1 MSSIWSSS
9 KHVSSANSII
19 PDLILE
25 ELKQRTNEFILL
37 NNDDDINIITT
48 FEEKTTKDID
58 FFYKESLENAI
69 LSYYSNNKGNTHSE
83 GINFF
88 IHQIKKPIIESLYNT
103 IDNKLVVLIQIES
116 IDEIFEQNKDNEDTS
131 EIFQILLNSCVEKLD
146 RYNTYFSNLV
156 LFVFNYTNDSVKK
169 HSTIINLMKT
179 IRNTYFVDCIIRDI
193 KQESIADFNTNIEK
207 LFLNKYFDK
216 TYISYNESL
225 QNKQTNILSKSISKL
240 WSFTS
245 DSDSKKV
252 QQKKLESEEEE
263 RNYESLSSAQKF
275 EKFNKYKKLAVMNLL
290 KRNANIRESNKS
302 IEQCMK
308 EIDDSVIFNRY
319 TNMIKVSEYHKHMFI
334 LQQYN
339 KMYDHSITISDLYTT
354 LNEFELNYEFSTYL
368 IPIIETVCHAGNY
381 IEDFIRIYEFM
392 LNKTPEN
399 SGNNIIRG
407 FFIDRISSA
416 YELKNQNRKWSFNT
430 LLSLREWKEALQ
442 NDLMLDENKHV
453 INTICEFKSSMIN
466 SFYNDVVF
474 SNELNK
480 YK

>member
-1 MSSIWSSS
+1 M
-9 KHVSSANSII
+9 
-19 PDLILE
+19 
-25 ELKQRTNEFILL
+25 
-37 NNDDDINIITT
+37 
-48 FEEKTTKDID
+48 
-58 FFYKESLENAI
+58 
-69 LSYYSNNKGNTHSE
+69 
-83 GINFF
+83 
-88 IHQIKKPIIESLYNT
+88 
-103 IDNKLVVLIQIES
+103 
-116 IDEIFEQNKDNEDTS
+116 
-131 EIFQILLNSCVEKLD
+131 
-146 RYNTYFSNLV
+146 
-156 LFVFNYTNDSVKK
+156 
-169 HSTIINLMKT
+169 
-179 IRNTYFVDCIIRDI
+179 
-193 KQESIADFNTNIEK
+193 
-207 LFLNKYFDK
+207 NKYFDK

-245 DSDSKKV
+245 DSDSKKA

-442 NDLMLDENKHV
+442 NDTMLDENKHV

-474 SNELNK
+474 SNELDK